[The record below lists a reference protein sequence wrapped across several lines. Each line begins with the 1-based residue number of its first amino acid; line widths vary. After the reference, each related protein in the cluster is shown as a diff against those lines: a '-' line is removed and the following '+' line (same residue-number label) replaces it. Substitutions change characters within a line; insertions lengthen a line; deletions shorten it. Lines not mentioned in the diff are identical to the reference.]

1 MNKIVFSQQVYTYQI
16 DYVGHMSN
24 IVYIEWMEIGRT
36 KLLEYIGLPLNK
48 LEELGIAPV
57 LVNTEITYK
66 KPLYI
71 YDEAKIEIW
80 VSKLNNASA
89 IMSFNFYNSKGEL
102 ASVGTQKGLFVHRET
117 MKPYRLKPE
126 ERDAFE
132 KAYIEE

>member
-71 YDEAKIEIW
+71 YDEAKIELW

-89 IMSFNFYNSKGEL
+89 IMSFNFYNSKNEL
-102 ASVGTQKGLFVHRET
+102 AAIGKQIGLFINLTTKKPHR
-117 MKPYRLKPE
+117 LGPE
-126 ERDAFE
+126 QRTAFE
-132 KAYIEE
+132 KVLIEE